1 MDRYFYEDTA
11 VPTLVNSNG
20 TMGQRFLI
28 YDRRRG
34 ASKEAYAIA
43 SCADPDMAARI
54 VRLLNADA
62 VAVERQGARVA

>member
-1 MDRYFYEDTA
+1 MMDRYFYEDTS
-11 VPTLVNSNG
+11 VPEYFTRG
-20 TMGQRFLI
+20 TVRFLI

-34 ASKEAYAIA
+34 ASEEAYAIA

-62 VAVERQGARVA
+62 AAVERQGARVA